1 MMQLTCGRCGTQWA
15 IVGSTAP
22 PCPRCG
28 AMVAPAPPVTPATSR
43 SPRAA
48 TTERTA
54 LGTPDPV
61 DREVASAHTLPAPTP
76 AQLAPYVSS
85 TPSYAA
91 PAPSYP
97 VSPAYPASPSQPAPS
112 PSYPAPYPGA
122 PATHPGSQAPPVHL
136 VIHTHAPAYGEPPP
150 HALTPYHRK
159 RDSGIA
165 ALLSFFV
172 PGAGQLYNGQVG
184 KGAAFLLV
192 TIFVNV
198 PLMFVW
204 VGFVTQLATWLWS
217 MIDAYVSAEKINRSP
232 G

>member
-1 MMQLTCGRCGTQWA
+1 
-15 IVGSTAP
+15 
-22 PCPRCG
+22 
-28 AMVAPAPPVTPATSR
+28 MVAPSPSVAPSTSR
-43 SPRAA
+43 SPMAA

-61 DREVASAHTLPAPTP
+61 ASREVASAHTLPAPTP
-76 AQLAPYVSS
+76 AQLAPYLSS
-85 TPSYAA
+85 TPSYPA

-97 VSPAYPASPSQPAPS
+97 G
-112 PSYPAPYPGA
+112 PSYPAPSAGAYPPPPGGHLPSYPAAA
-122 PATHPGSQAPPVHL
+122 PPPVHV
-136 VIHTHAPAYGEPPP
+136 VIHSAAHAPAYAQPPP
-150 HALTPYHRK
+150 GALAPYHRK

-172 PGAGQLYNGQVG
+172 PGAGQLYNGQIG

-204 VGFVTQLATWLWS
+204 VGFVTQLATWLWA
-217 MIDAYVSAEKINRSP
+217 MIDAYVSAEKINRHP